1 MIWTAHPHELAST
14 IRQHSGEACPAPRR
28 MLNGLSQAVH
38 SAGAASQNNFEVADD
53 SILDG

>member
-38 SAGAASQNNFEVADD
+38 SAGAASQNIFEVADD